1 MSKQIHGSHQRLF
14 YFINCRPK
22 ICSADLGLAS
32 VSLILTRNNILYEK
46 SSVNDDLQKKKKT
59 HYKESH
65 GSFGVY
71 HHKYTLECYQH
82 QDFQLQT
89 DYDFITMQKL

>member
-22 ICSADLGLAS
+22 ICSADLGWAS

-46 SSVNDDLQKKKKT
+46 SSVNDDLQKKKKHIT
-59 HYKESH
+59 KNHMDLLE
-65 GSFGVY
+65 FTTTN
-71 HHKYTLECYQH
+71 TL
-82 QDFQLQT
+82 
-89 DYDFITMQKL
+89 